1 MPSEREGKLMGEL
14 RATRQKQARL
24 RHQVRYQHKR
34 LERLRKAADLALIAL
49 GEGRPDAAQ
58 TLLEKGLNSTEG
70 DPDPEY
76 TPAGAKR
83 RKPPPNSAG
92 D

>member
-1 MPSEREGKLMGEL
+1 MGEL

-58 TLLEKGLNSTEG
+58 TLLEKGLDSTEG
-70 DPDPEY
+70 DPDPGY

-83 RKPPPNSAG
+83 RKPPPGSTG
-92 D
+92 H

>member
-1 MPSEREGKLMGEL
+1 MPSEREGKLIGEL

-49 GEGRPDAAQ
+49 EEGRPDAAQ
-58 TLLEKGLNSTEG
+58 TLLEKGLAGAED
-70 DPDPEY
+70 DPDPQY

-83 RKPPPNSAG
+83 RKPPT
-92 D
+92 